1 NSLVAT
7 LPTSYGTL
15 NCWNIVLLPTVSESL
30 SHPLKYPLNNL
41 KALNRLKLRRQK
53 LKKIP
58 ARTRTLRT
66 MRALRGKIRG
76 PVGVINQR
84 KKPSKD
90 GRCAKMTSADLVA
103 DLQRQ
108 GFILTPL
115 PEGKLAV
122 KPVEKLT
129 GSLREALRQRK
140 AEVLALLQQQEPSAS
155 PDYRTL
161 YQ

>member
-1 NSLVAT
+1 MT
-7 LPTSYGTL
+7 
-15 NCWNIVLLPTVSESL
+15 
-30 SHPLKYPLNNL
+30 
-41 KALNRLKLRRQK
+41 
-53 LKKIP
+53 P
-58 ARTRTLRT
+58 AE
-66 MRALRGKIRG
+66 
-76 PVGVINQR
+76 
-84 KKPSKD
+84 
-90 GRCAKMTSADLVA
+90 LVA

-108 GFILTPL
+108 GFILIPL

-161 YQ
+161 YQEMAAAMREDCFLIDPAWLLAHPAFYERIKALDDRLTTIELTGGNVSEYRETLDRLMSCVRGMCACRPG